1 MAQAETSPEEAFSAS
16 FAQFGKLASFL
27 ASDGAM
33 AAEHSEVEEHIFA
46 EGMEALRLLFQD
58 HFDLRA
64 AREARQAGVTDAAGV
79 EHPHV
84 EPGHA
89 RELETR
95 FGTVVVTRYAYRH
108 KGAKNLYPADASAN
122 LPAERYSHGLGE
134 LAAIEASRGS
144 FGGATEAIGRVT
156 AAKVPKRQVERL
168 ARSAA
173 ADFDAFFEQ
182 RKAPLAEEGQVV
194 VVSADGKGVVMR

>member
-33 AAEHSEVEEHIFA
+33 AAEHSEVEERIFA

-79 EHPHV
+79 EHPMSS
-84 EPGHA
+84 PGMPGSS
-89 RELETR
+89 R
-95 FGTVVVTRYAYRH
+95 
-108 KGAKNLYPADASAN
+108 PASA
-122 LPAERYSHGLGE
+122 PS
-134 LAAIEASRGS
+134 SS
-144 FGGATEAIGRVT
+144 PVTPTATKGPRT
-156 AAKVPKRQVERL
+156 STPPTPRPTCPQ
-168 ARSAA
+168 SAT
-173 ADFDAFFEQ
+173 
-182 RKAPLAEEGQVV
+182 PTG
-194 VVSADGKGVVMR
+194 